1 MKRTWMVKTN
11 VPSMPDSTVARWTA
25 QGFEVSRNGFTDNI
39 IQEKAASGAYATTPA
54 LVGGGGA
61 FEFTCPTS
69 HPTFDVGFGSIG
81 GSTCKYGFRFTNAG
95 VVYPIINGA
104 VSNSYIATDVDGT
117 DISIRKEGKNIYLR
131 VDGTGSATRTIS
143 LSDATDTDTNVGIIR
158 TEGAESALNMAGLR
172 TGGID
177 DVGYMAELS
186 YDLTPDREFSDY
198 CKDVPKANIVQT
210 FAQQECCF

>member
-1 MKRTWMVKTN
+1 MVKTN
-11 VPSMPDSTVARWTA
+11 VPSKPDSTVARWTA
-25 QGFEVSRNGFTDNI
+25 QGLEVSRNGFTDNI

-117 DISIRKEGKNIYLR
+117 DISIRKEGKTSICVLTEQEVRQEPYPFRMQL
-131 VDGTGSATRTIS
+131 TQTQMWA
-143 LSDATDTDTNVGIIR
+143 LSER
-158 TEGAESALNMAGLR
+158 TEQS
-172 TGGID
+172 
-177 DVGYMAELS
+177 
-186 YDLTPDREFSDY
+186 P
-198 CKDVPKANIVQT
+198 P
-210 FAQQECCF
+210 